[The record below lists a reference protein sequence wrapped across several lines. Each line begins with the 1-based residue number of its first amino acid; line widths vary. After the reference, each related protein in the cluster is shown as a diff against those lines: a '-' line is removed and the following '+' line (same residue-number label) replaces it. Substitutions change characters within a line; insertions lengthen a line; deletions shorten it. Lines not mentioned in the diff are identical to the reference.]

1 MDAAAKGGRVGL
13 NWYVSQIQRSALFL
27 RMTMNSAAS
36 RLRPSASEVSI
47 TSRWCNRA
55 LRPLTSTILRLEK
68 HWKITPLGAPNL
80 NGITVSGS
88 SQKSN
93 SAAKGARGA
102 SESESESTPDDP
114 TWVPGGAVRKHIRHK
129 YSARTGSRSRV
140 VVRSPETLKLQPGE
154 FSIPTP
160 LIKGKKRQCPEMEEP
175 NGDASGVAAI
185 ADSNED
191 SSTQNSRRGPMKRK
205 LPAYAGWNSQRIWKD
220 SCNEYNDPSYIA
232 IAQGIFQVW
241 DTFLTMTAPE
251 KSSGPGARSLMSMAL
266 GTTSMYIAS
275 EQEAVDNCED
285 KNEKVDVADLIF
297 TELESIYGISNAG
310 WKPLKSLV
318 RLHGIRLVCDA
329 IRHRWISPMIA
340 RQLVLNSIDSV
351 SYDAAQEILS
361 ALLSVTQSIEGPR
374 HLDCSLFSSGSFG
387 VFHTLATYV
396 NKASHIS
403 FFFREVGSLLRDGI
417 VPVEWIVTES
427 MKPFVTHALRSISC
441 EDDDCSASVL
451 FIVNTILA
459 ASRSNT
465 RCSLPTLEL
474 AADTDKLQKCDEGR
488 CKLDSSRRNLP
499 ENPESKA
506 NEHLSLALNNSIS
519 SILGILCS
527 AHIVRFTTHSPTFVP
542 SASPMHHILVRVS
555 AIIQHDILDA
565 SFDLAQDRPRSEL
578 LRVGHILMAD
588 YILKCSWE
596 GAKKEGQTAVPG
608 ATKLLS
614 TFEYFTRTLKSR
626 KDLTAS
632 LSTFVTHVSHSCGRA
647 LSEDGFTQLQIFTDA
662 LTEDNLQPYPALK
675 ALLGKV
681 AVDAAL
687 KFAESTL
694 HPDHHSWA
702 AHIQTK
708 AARYS
713 NGPLGHDE
721 IIPLTPSLALSK
733 TGYIWEES
741 IGEWIAAA
749 PASGAYR
756 SLRAC
761 KAQNQFLPNPPDELP
776 TSSDADD
783 ATASGGSSTFSAC
796 SEGYNSSITSS
807 EFTSPSW
814 SRKRKRGV
822 NSPNL
827 VSGKHA
833 RTTYSSSLK
842 APPRRLRSGKS
853 RSWSF
858 YIDERESHD
867 SNLLIFDRFKRSKI
881 TKKKHYVVEPSITKT
896 RPLCQRTD
904 INRSLLNPAT
914 MEVRLPGPQ
923 TADKAVE
930 VVIVHDRKK
939 YIDTES
945 SSFLIQEERERM
957 LPGSDRSDY
966 NRDYDLSD
974 HNDDS
979 DGDDED
985 VLAREPSSRYLLRRK
1000 SLCTPIASK
1009 LFSCATPPGARLRT
1023 TRSSTS
1029 LQKQPILQAAG
1040 CNIVGSSDDE
1050 LSFF

>member
-1 MDAAAKGGRVGL
+1 
-13 NWYVSQIQRSALFL
+13 
-27 RMTMNSAAS
+27 MTMNSAPS
-36 RLRPSASEVSI
+36 RLRPSAAEVSI

-80 NGITVSGS
+80 NGTTVSES

-93 SAAKGARGA
+93 TAAKEERGA
-102 SESESESTPDDP
+102 SESDSESTPDDP
-114 TWVPGGAVRKHIRHK
+114 TWVPGGAVRKRIRHK
-129 YSARTGSRSRV
+129 YSAGAGSRSRV
-140 VVRSPETLKLQPGE
+140 ILRSPETLKLQPGE

-160 LIKGKKRQCPEMEEP
+160 LIKGKTRQCQEAEEP
-175 NGDASGVAAI
+175 NGDASGDATI
-185 ADSNED
+185 ANSNED
-191 SSTQNSRRGPMKRK
+191 SSTQNSRRGPIKRK

-251 KSSGPGARSLMSMAL
+251 KSTGPGARSLMSMAL

-275 EQEAVDNCED
+275 EQEAVDNCEEKD
-285 KNEKVDVADLIF
+285 EKVDVADLIF

-318 RLHGIRLVCDA
+318 RIHGVRLVCEA

-361 ALLSVTQSIEGPR
+361 ALLSVTQRIEGPR
-374 HLDCSLFSSGSFG
+374 HLDCSLFSSRNFG

-396 NKASHIS
+396 NKASHLS

-427 MKPFVTHALRSISC
+427 MKPFVTHAIRSISC
-441 EDDDCSASVL
+441 EDDDCSASVS
-451 FIVNTILA
+451 FIVNMILA

-465 RCSLPTLEL
+465 HRSLPTSEL
-474 AADTDKLQKCDEGR
+474 AADTDKLQKCDEGG
-488 CKLDSSRRNLP
+488 CKLDSSRRNFP
-499 ENPESKA
+499 ENPKA
-506 NEHLSLALNNSIS
+506 KTNDHLSIALNNSIS

-527 AHIVRFTTHSPTFVP
+527 AHIVRFASQSPTLAS
-542 SASPMHHILVRVS
+542 SASPMHHILLRVS
-555 AIIQHDILDA
+555 TIIQHDMLDA
-565 SFDLAQDRPRSEL
+565 SFNLALDRPRSEL

-588 YILKCSWE
+588 YILKSSWE
-596 GAKKEGQTAVPG
+596 SAKTEGQTAASG

-614 TFEYFTRTLKSR
+614 AFEYFTRTLKSR
-626 KDLTAS
+626 KDLTTS
-632 LSTFVTHVSHSCGRA
+632 LSTFVTHVSNCCGRA
-647 LSEDGFTQLQIFTDA
+647 LNEDGFAHLEIFTDA
-662 LTEDNLQPYPALK
+662 LTEDNLQPYHALK

-687 KFAESTL
+687 NFAESTL

-713 NGPLGHDE
+713 DGPLGHDE
-721 IIPLTPSLALSK
+721 VIPLTPSLALSK

-749 PASGAYR
+749 PASGAHR

-761 KAQNQFLPNPPDELP
+761 KAQNHLLANAPDELP
-776 TSSDADD
+776 NSSDADD
-783 ATASGGSSTFSAC
+783 ARGSRGSSTFSAC

-807 EFTSPSW
+807 ESTSPLW
-814 SRKRKRGV
+814 PRKRKRGV

-827 VSGKHA
+827 GSGNHA
-833 RTTYSSSLK
+833 RTTYSSSLN

-858 YIDERESHD
+858 YIDERENKD
-867 SNLLIFDRFKRSKI
+867 SDLWIFDRFKRPKI
-881 TKKKHYVVEPSITKT
+881 TKKKHYVAEPSKTET

-914 MEVRLPGPQ
+914 MGIRLPEPQ
-923 TADKAVE
+923 SADKIVE
-930 VVIVHDRKK
+930 VIVHGRKK

-945 SSFLIQEERERM
+945 SKSSIQGERKRM
-957 LPGSDRSDY
+957 LAGSDHSD
-966 NRDYDLSD
+966 NNSDDDLSD
-974 HNDDS
+974 RNDDS

-985 VLAREPSSRYLLRRK
+985 VLASEPSPRYLLRRK
-1000 SLCTPIASK
+1000 SICTTSASQP
-1009 LFSCATPPGARLRT
+1009 LSCSTPTVAPLRM

-1029 LQKQPILQAAG
+1029 LRKQHVLQVADR
-1040 CNIVGSSDDE
+1040 NIVGSSDDE
-1050 LSFF
+1050 LSFL

>member
-1 MDAAAKGGRVGL
+1 
-13 NWYVSQIQRSALFL
+13 
-27 RMTMNSAAS
+27 MTLNSAPS
-36 RLRPSASEVSI
+36 RLRPSAAAVSI

-68 HWKITPLGAPNL
+68 HWKITPLGTRSL
-80 NGITVSGS
+80 NGTIVSES

-93 SAAKGARGA
+93 TAAKEELGA
-102 SESESESTPDDP
+102 SDSDSESTRDDP
-114 TWVPGGAVRKHIRHK
+114 TWVPGGAVRKRIRHK

-140 VVRSPETLKLQPGE
+140 VLRSPETLKLQPGE

-160 LIKGKKRQCPEMEEP
+160 LIKGKKRQCQEEEEP
-175 NGDASGVAAI
+175 YGNACGDAAI

-205 LPAYAGWNSQRIWKD
+205 LPAYGGWNSQMIWKD
-220 SCNEYNDPSYIA
+220 SCNDYNDPSYIA
-232 IAQGIFQVW
+232 IAQAIFQVW
-241 DTFLTMTAPE
+241 DTFLTITAPE
-251 KSSGPGARSLMSMAL
+251 KSNGHGARSLMSMAL
-266 GTTSMYIAS
+266 STTSMYITS
-275 EQEAVDNCED
+275 EQETVDNCED
-285 KNEKVDVADLIF
+285 KDEKVDVADLIF
-297 TELESIYGISNAG
+297 TELENMYSISNSG

-318 RLHGIRLVCDA
+318 RLHGISLVCEA
-329 IRHRWISPMIA
+329 IRNRWISPMIA
-340 RQLVLNSIDSV
+340 RQLALNSIDSV
-351 SYDAAQEILS
+351 SYDAAQGILS
-361 ALLSVTQSIEGPR
+361 ALLSITQSIEGPT
-374 HLDCSLFSSGSFG
+374 HLDCSLFSSENFG

-396 NKASHIS
+396 NKANHLS

-427 MKPFVTHALRSISC
+427 MKPFVTHAIRSISC
-441 EDDDCSASVL
+441 EDGDCSASVL
-451 FIVNTILA
+451 FIVNMILA

-465 RCSLPTLEL
+465 HCSFSTSEL
-474 AADTDKLQKCDEGR
+474 AMDTDTLQKCDEGR
-488 CKLDSSRRNLP
+488 YKLNSSRHSFP
-499 ENPESKA
+499 ENPKA
-506 NEHLSLALNNSIS
+506 KTNEYLSIALNNSIS

-527 AHIVRFTTHSPTFVP
+527 AHLVRFASQLPTLAS
-542 SASPMHHILVRVS
+542 SASPMHHILLKIS

-596 GAKKEGQTAVPG
+596 NAKKEGPG

-614 TFEYFTRTLKSR
+614 TFEYFTRIFKSR
-626 KDLTAS
+626 KDLTTS
-632 LSTFVTHVSHSCGRA
+632 LSTFVTQVSQCCGRA
-647 LSEDGFTQLQIFTDA
+647 LSEDGFTHLEIFTNA
-662 LTEDNLQPYPALK
+662 LIEDNLQPYPALK

-687 KFAESTL
+687 NFAESTL

-702 AHIQTK
+702 AHIQAK
-708 AARYS
+708 AAKHS
-713 NGPLGHDE
+713 NGPFGYDE

-749 PASGAYR
+749 PASGAQR

-776 TSSDADD
+776 NSRDADD
-783 ATASGGSSTFSAC
+783 ARASKSSSTFSAC
-796 SEGYNSSITSS
+796 LKGYNSNLTSS
-807 EFTSPSW
+807 EFTSPLYSE
-814 SRKRKRGV
+814 KRKRGV

-827 VSGKHA
+827 GSGKHG
-833 RTTYSSSLK
+833 RTTYSSSVD
-842 APPRRLRSGKS
+842 APPRRLPSGKS

-858 YIDERESHD
+858 YVDEREGND
-867 SNLLIFDRFKRSKI
+867 SDLLIFDRFKRSKI
-881 TKKKHYVVEPSITKT
+881 TKKKHYVAEPSKT
-896 RPLCQRTD
+896 EVRPLCQRTD

-914 MEVRLPGPQ
+914 MEVRLPEPQ
-923 TADKAVE
+923 TPGKAVK
-930 VVIVHDRKK
+930 VVIGHDRKRC
-939 YIDTES
+939 IDTES
-945 SSFLIQEERERM
+945 SSFSIQEEKERM
-957 LPGSDRSDY
+957 LAGSDCGDNNSD
-966 NRDYDLSD
+966 DDLSD
-974 HNDDS
+974 HNYDS

-985 VLAREPSSRYLLRRK
+985 VLVREPSPRYLLRRK
-1000 SLCTPIASK
+1000 SLCTPSARKS
-1009 LFSCATPPGARLRT
+1009 LSCSTHPVARLRM

-1029 LQKQPILQAAG
+1029 LRKTPTLQAAD